1 MQALERIA
9 SAVEPPVLRAY
20 AAVLVGRRS
29 QRAPQMAR
37 TQFIQAAGETSQIAE
52 NTSDDRALLVDVL
65 GLGGIAV
72 RYSSSPIP
80 STNSFVAPQIAGV
93 PFTFVLLPGETLFAQ
108 SLGASDLRVGQEYF

>member
-20 AAVLVGRRS
+20 AAVLVGRLS
-29 QRAPQMAR
+29 QRAPQMTR
-37 TQFIQAAGETSQIAE
+37 TQFIQAGETSQIAE

-80 STNSFVAPQIAGV
+80 STNSFVAPQLAGV